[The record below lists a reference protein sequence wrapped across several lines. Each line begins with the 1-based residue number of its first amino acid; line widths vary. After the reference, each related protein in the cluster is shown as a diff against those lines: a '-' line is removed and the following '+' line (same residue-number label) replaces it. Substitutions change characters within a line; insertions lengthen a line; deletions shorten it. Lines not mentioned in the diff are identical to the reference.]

1 MVQDYAQSTEYVK
14 KNARKVR
21 PKEKNS
27 KTTAKPEKKDGKKCC
42 GPNCVFLLIVLAVG
56 GAGFSQLEC
65 GTGYRNA
72 Q

>member
-27 KTTAKPEKKDGKKCC
+27 KTTAKPEKKTAKNAAG
-42 GPNCVFLLIVLAVG
+42 LIV
-56 GAGFSQLEC
+56 FS
-65 GTGYRNA
+65 Y
-72 Q
+72 